1 MPSTYAAVST
11 RMWSANLRRCRVEAR
26 LVRAYIATCPGR
38 ATEGLFPLPLGYA
51 NADTGLSEEVI
62 AEALLELQEAHIIEW
77 DPKRELVLDLEAL
90 EVANMR
96 SENDNRIRGAIA
108 QLRGLGDTPLKAS
121 LLRIAD
127 VHSPGFA
134 RAIRD
139 EFPEFSQRR
148 AITDSEFWSNDPDMN

>member
-1 MPSTYAAVST
+1 MPSTYAQVST
-11 RMWSANLRRCRVEAR
+11 RMWSANLRRCSVEAR

-51 NADTGLSEEVI
+51 TADTGLTEDVI
-62 AEALLELQEAHIIEW
+62 SRALAELQEAHIIEW
-77 DPKRELVLDLEAL
+77 DPNRELVLDLEAL
-90 EVANMR
+90 EVVNMR
-96 SENDNRIRGAIA
+96 AENDNRVRGAIL

-127 VHSPGFA
+127 VHSPVLA

-139 EFPEFSQRR
+139 EFPEFAQDR
-148 AITDSEFWSNDPDMN
+148 AITDIQFWGNDPELN